1 MPQKQ
6 IEIPVMLKNGDIR
19 IAVATGNN
27 ASWHCYCQRDIP
39 LLGKSGQVKGPSE
52 NLKIVCPDCGAEY
65 FVEPDSGDY
74 KKAVKVIE
82 L

>member
-1 MPQKQ
+1 MTQQQ
-6 IEIPVMLKNGDIR
+6 IEIPVILNNGVIGT
-19 IAVATGNN
+19 AVATGNN
-27 ASWHCYCQRDIP
+27 ASWHCYCQRNIP

-65 FVEPDSGDY
+65 FVEPDGGDY
-74 KKAVKVIE
+74 KKAVRVIE